1 MKITRDLMWNYVSI
15 AIMAVSGALMN
26 AVIAFFYD
34 SSTLGIFNETYAWYM
49 IISQITVWGIH
60 MSVLKYVPEQDNEEQ
75 KRSILKSAVFI
86 TLLLSLCI
94 VVLSEL
100 ILIVFPEII
109 WKRSLQ
115 VALVG
120 LIFFSLNKVLLSYLN
135 AIYELVMFAVFQ
147 SLRYLGLVGVIFLL
161 AVNRIEGEYISLVFP
176 MVEGGMFFLILF
188 YLLTR
193 NEIKGCFNVK
203 AARELLL
210 FGTKI
215 LPSNMVVEMNTKV
228 DVVCLGF
235 LIKSTSHIGIYSFA
249 ILFTEGFYMLFMTV
263 RKVINPG
270 ISEFN
275 ANGRLKE
282 YVVNVS
288 KKLNLFLWPVSLAA
302 YILILAIYYFIC
314 QVLVGREY
322 NIGIFYIAV
331 ICMAIVMN
339 GKSIIWGD
347 FLSQAGY
354 PMEESKVNVLTVFC
368 NIVFNIVLII
378 GLGTMGAAMA
388 TGMSYFIYGVL
399 MHKNMIRKTGIKV

>member
-1 MKITRDLMWNYVSI
+1 MWNYVSI

-60 MSVLKYVPEQDNEEQ
+60 MSVLKYVPEQDNEKK
-75 KRSILKSAVFI
+75 KRGILKSAVFI

-94 VVLSEL
+94 VVLCEL
-100 ILIVFPEII
+100 ILIVFPGVI

-115 VALVG
+115 VALTG
-120 LIFFSLNKVLLSYLN
+120 LISFSMNKVLLSYLN

-147 SLRYLGLVGVIFLL
+147 SLRYLGLSGIIFLL

-176 MVEGGMFFLILF
+176 MVEGGMSFLILF
-188 YLLTR
+188 FLFTR
-193 NEIKGCFNVK
+193 NEIRGHFNVK
-203 AARELLL
+203 DARELFL

-235 LIKSTSHIGIYSFA
+235 LIKSTSQIGIYSFA

-282 YVVNVS
+282 YVANVS
-288 KKLNLFLWPVSLAA
+288 KKLNLLLWPVSLAA
-302 YILILAIYYFIC
+302 YILILTIYYFIC
-314 QVLVGREY
+314 RVLVGTEY

-368 NIVFNIVLII
+368 NIVFNIVLIV
-378 GLGTMGAAMA
+378 GLGTMGAAVA
-388 TGMSYFIYGVL
+388 TGMSYFVYGVL
-399 MHKNMIRKTGIKV
+399 MYKNMIRKTGIKI

>member
-15 AIMAVSGALMN
+15 VIMAVSGALMN

-60 MSVLKYVPEQDNEEQ
+60 MSVLKYVPEQDNEEK
-75 KRSILKSAVFI
+75 KRDILKSAAFI
-86 TLLLSLCI
+86 TLSLSLCV
-94 VVLSEL
+94 VVLCEL
-100 ILIVFPEII
+100 ILIVFPGVI

-115 VALVG
+115 VALTG
-120 LIFFSLNKVLLSYLN
+120 LIFFSMNKVLLSYLN
-135 AIYELVMFAVFQ
+135 AIYELVIFAVFQ
-147 SLRYLGLVGVIFLL
+147 SLRYLGLAGIIFLL

-188 YLLTR
+188 FLFTR
-193 NEIKGCFNVK
+193 NEIRGHFNVK
-203 AARELLL
+203 DARELFL

-215 LPSNMVVEMNTKV
+215 LPSNMVVELNTKV

-235 LIKSTSHIGIYSFA
+235 LIKSTSQIGIYSFA

-263 RKVINPG
+263 HKVINPG

-288 KKLNLFLWPVSLAA
+288 KKLNLLLWPVSLAA

-314 QVLVGREY
+314 RVLVGTEY
-322 NIGIFYIAV
+322 HIGIFYIAV

-339 GKSIIWGD
+339 AKSIIWGD

-368 NIVFNIVLII
+368 NIVFNIVLIV
-378 GLGTMGAAMA
+378 GLGTRGAAMA
-388 TGMSYFIYGVL
+388 TGMSYFVYGVL

>member
-1 MKITRDLMWNYVSI
+1 MWNYVSI

-26 AVIAFFYD
+26 AAIAFFYD

-115 VALVG
+115 VALAG
-120 LIFFSLNKVLLSYLN
+120 LIFFSMNKVLLSYLN

-147 SLRYLGLVGVIFLL
+147 SLRYLGLVGVVFLL

-203 AARELLL
+203 VARELLL

-235 LIKSTSHIGIYSFA
+235 LIKSTSQIGIYSFA

-282 YVVNVS
+282 YVANVS
-288 KKLNLFLWPVSLAA
+288 KKFNLFLRPASFAA
-302 YILILAIYYFIC
+302 YILILVIYYFIC
-314 QVLVGREY
+314 QILVGTEY
-322 NIGIFYIAV
+322 NIGIIYIAV
-331 ICMAIVMN
+331 ICMAIAMN

-368 NIVFNIVLII
+368 NIVFNIALIA

-388 TGMSYFIYGVL
+388 TGMSYFVYGVL